1 MLTSLVANNLSKLN
15 DDRRCFRKIGDN
27 LIEKDLG
34 SIKKDLNIE
43 IANIKQTLDVVYRT
57 MTQQEAILNE
67 YEKKYN
73 DILLPSLKKLEGK
86 EDEKEKEK
94 EKKNDGGG
102 VLA

>member
-1 MLTSLVANNLSKLN
+1 MANTLSKLN

-34 SIKKDLNIE
+34 SVKKDLNVE

-57 MTQQEAILNE
+57 ITQQENILNE

-73 DILLPSLKKLEGK
+73 DILLPSLKKF
-86 EDEKEKEK
+86 EKQEE
-94 EKKNDGGG
+94 EKK
-102 VLA
+102 